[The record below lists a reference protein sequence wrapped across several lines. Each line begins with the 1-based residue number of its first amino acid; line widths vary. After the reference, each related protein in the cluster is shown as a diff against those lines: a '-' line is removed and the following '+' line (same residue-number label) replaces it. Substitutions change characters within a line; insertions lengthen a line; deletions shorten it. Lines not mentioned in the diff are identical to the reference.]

1 MDSGDVFMSRA
12 LRASLV
18 SLLLGSAL
26 ALPLSSRAVT
36 KSQFDL
42 SERLE
47 AALNQPE
54 GNVAALK

>member
-1 MDSGDVFMSRA
+1 MSFMSRA

-26 ALPLSSRAVT
+26 ALPLSGRAVT
-36 KSQFDL
+36 QAPFDL

-47 AALNQPE
+47 TALNQSE
-54 GNVAALK
+54 GNGC